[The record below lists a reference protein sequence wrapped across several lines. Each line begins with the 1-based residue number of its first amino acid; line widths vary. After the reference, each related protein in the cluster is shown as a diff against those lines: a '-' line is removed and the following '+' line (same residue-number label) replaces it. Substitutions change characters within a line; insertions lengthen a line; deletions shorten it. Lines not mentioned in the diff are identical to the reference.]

1 MTDSVE
7 TMAPFRVP
15 ATAAILRV
23 ALLSVAPV
31 VAALLISGLV
41 LMAAGG
47 NPISYYNYVV
57 VRGLFRP
64 SGFEATLVYMIP
76 MLIVASALIVSF
88 KAGLWNLGIDGQVLV
103 GTLAASIAAPWLA
116 DRIHFIP
123 ALMLSVIIAGV
134 VGALWAIPMAA
145 LKAYHGINEV
155 IAGVMM
161 GFLAR
166 SMCAAII
173 KMAAYD
179 PNTMS
184 PQTYSLPVEYRLPTL
199 FGTTVNIGIILAIVV
214 VLACHVMMTR
224 TGFGLKLTLLGLNP
238 KVSRHVGLSVPKLMI
253 VTLCLSGALG
263 GIAGAIDVVGVLGN
277 MQAIW
282 SPAYGDAVVPLVF
295 LARLNGYA
303 SIVYIFFF
311 AVLHVGSL
319 SAATRVGVP
328 QDFTLVLVGLL
339 LVFLALA
346 EFLNQRL
353 ALSRKG

>member
-7 TMAPFRVP
+7 TLVTIRTP
-15 ATAAILRV
+15 ATATILRV
-23 ALLSVAPV
+23 ILLSVFPV
-31 VAALLISGLV
+31 LAALLISALV
-41 LMAAGG
+41 LMAVGG
-47 NPISYYNYVV
+47 NPVSYYTYVV
-57 VRGLFRP
+57 TRGLLRP

-88 KAGLWNLGIDGQVLV
+88 RAGLWNLGIDGQVLV

-116 DRIHFIP
+116 DRIHFVP
-123 ALMLSVIIAGV
+123 ALIISILIAGAA
-134 VGALWAIPMAA
+134 GALWAVPMAM
-145 LKAYHGINEV
+145 LKAYQGINEV
-155 IAGVMM
+155 ISGVMM

-173 KMAAYD
+173 KMSAND
-179 PNTMS
+179 PNSMS
-184 PQTYSLPVEYRLPTL
+184 PQTYSLPVEDRLPSM
-199 FGTTVNIGIILAIVV
+199 FGTTVNIGIVLAIVI
-214 VLACHVMMTR
+214 VLCCHVMMTR
-224 TGFGLKLTLLGLNP
+224 TAFGLKLNLLGLNP
-238 KVSRHVGLSVPKLMI
+238 KVSRHVGLNVPRLMI
-253 VTLCLSGALG
+253 VTMCLSGALG
-263 GIAGAIDVVGVLGN
+263 GIAGAVDVVGVLGN

-319 SAATRVGVP
+319 SAATRVGIP

-353 ALSRKG
+353 TLFRKA